1 MDINQRA
8 IRTFG
13 EDNQI
18 NIAIEELSEL
28 ITALCHHR
36 RKKANEL
43 QVCSEIADVMIMC
56 EQLRLIFGSDDVD
69 SEKMKK
75 LLRLDK
81 TIASH

>member
-13 EDNQI
+13 EENQI
-18 NIAIEELSEL
+18 NMAIEELSEL
-28 ITALCHHR
+28 LTAICHYR
-36 RKKANEL
+36 RKKTNEF
-43 QVCSEIADVMIMC
+43 QVCTEIADVMIMC

-69 SEKMKK
+69 SEKLKK